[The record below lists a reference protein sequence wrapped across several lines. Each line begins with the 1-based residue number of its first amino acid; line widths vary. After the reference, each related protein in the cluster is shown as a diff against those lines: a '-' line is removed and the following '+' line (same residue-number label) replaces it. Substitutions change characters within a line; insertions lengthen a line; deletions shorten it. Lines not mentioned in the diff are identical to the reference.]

1 MDSQSTTMSFQ
12 KVVLIVAII
21 ALILTLS
28 VIGYMMYYA
37 EQSKPYP
44 PIDGV
49 SQCPDNWTANNG
61 SCTNKISASNKNNI
75 GNFIL
80 EDRYCGLTGKNYP
93 NANCP
98 NVSSKDISNSTIY
111 GYDGCTGPYVLGNV
125 SNGLLSTNCY
135 LLASGYIGNDNIDIS
150 HKITSLDKD
159 VSWAKK
165 YGITW
170 DGFN

>member
-1 MDSQSTTMSFQ
+1 MDSESTTMSFQ

-49 SQCPDNWTANNG
+49 SQCPDKWTAKNG
-61 SCTNKISASNKNNI
+61 SCINKISDSKKNNI

-80 EDRYCGLTGKNYP
+80 EHRYCGLTGET
-93 NANCP
+93 
-98 NVSSKDISNSTIY
+98 SSNSLCPDVNNNIQNTTTIN
-111 GYDGCTGPYVLGNV
+111 GYAGCTGPYVLGNV
-125 SNGLLSTNCY
+125 SNGLPSTNCY
-135 LLASGYIGNDNIDIS
+135 LLASGYMGGSEIDIS
-150 HKITSLDKD
+150 HNITTLDKD

>member
-1 MDSQSTTMSFQ
+1 MDSESTTMSFQ

-28 VIGYMMYYA
+28 VIGYMMYYT
-37 EQSKPYP
+37 EQNKPHP
-44 PIDGV
+44 PTDGI
-49 SQCPDNWTANNG
+49 SQCPDGWTG
-61 SCTNKISASNKNNI
+61 SGGFCHNTISNSKKNNI

-80 EDRYCGLTGKNYP
+80 EHRYCVLTGSTSSNSS
-93 NANCP
+93 CP
-98 NVSSKDISNSTIY
+98 NYTHPTMSDFTIN
-111 GYDGCTGPYVLGNV
+111 GYAGCTGPYVLGNV
-125 SNGLLSTNCY
+125 SNGLPSTRCY
-135 LLASGYIGNDNIDIS
+135 LLASGYIGSEIDIS
-150 HKITSLDKD
+150 HNITTLDKD